1 MKGWIYA
8 NRIGHQEGG
17 FQSRKSTTAKESF
30 LQESPK
36 NDRPLASSSTSNS
49 TDWTINNDVPKK
61 RQERPCEPCVFPES
75 LFRFVVDHALPRT
88 TTTTTRTTTRTTT
101 TKMDVPS
108 SFFSFQTVIWSGCVT
123 AALLSAL
130 FVVQRERQK
139 RYDENGRSSYR
150 NTVAVIHVPVLIDTC
165 LFVSIV

>member
-1 MKGWIYA
+1 MQIASGIIK
-8 NRIGHQEGG
+8 RVVL
-17 FQSRKSTTAKESF
+17 SRKSTTAKESF

-88 TTTTTRTTTRTTT
+88 TTTRTTTRTTT

-150 NTVAVIHVPVLIDTC
+150 NTVDSYTGTLIDTC